1 MYQASVPRV
10 AQDARLSGFSCMR
23 HFVPNGASGV
33 ELKSN
38 VPFNAAYA
46 ESFGLYRHGRRR
58 FKVVSLC
65 GRSRSHSLAGKLEG
79 AVQRQEMK
87 CALKV
92 WIARSAMLRLCRCG
106 GTSW

>member
-10 AQDARLSGFSCMR
+10 AHDAQLSGFSWMR
-23 HFVPNGASGV
+23 HLVPKGARGV
-33 ELKSN
+33 ELKSKE
-38 VPFNAAYA
+38 PFNAAYA
-46 ESFGLYRHGRRR
+46 DSLGLYQHGRRR
-58 FKVVSLC
+58 FRVVSHC
-65 GRSRSHSLAGKLEG
+65 GRSLSHSLAGKFEG
-79 AVQRQEMK
+79 AVQRHDMK